1 MRKVLLIVLG
11 VILLLV
17 LGGCGSN
24 NIASAELL
32 GYEGVSFEETM
43 KNYCEDLRN
52 QNDEISE
59 MSYEWIDGW
68 VGNEAPDSSV
78 LNSNEEAM
86 TYSISLNLSSAG
98 SSEVE
103 SNRILFYVLHDT
115 NENTLTLRGGMAI
128 EDGKE
133 YPMSAETARE
143 FIEGIDY
150 YRYAQ

>member
-1 MRKVLLIVLG
+1 MRKVLLVVLG

-32 GYEGVSFEETM
+32 GYEGGSFEKAME
-43 KNYCEDLRN
+43 NYWEDWRS
-52 QNDEISE
+52 QNNEISE
-59 MSYEWIDGW
+59 MSYGWIDGW

-128 EDGKE
+128 EDGEE